1 MIKPLVS
8 ILCITYNHEQFIRKC
23 LESLVSQ
30 ECDFDFEIL
39 IHDDA
44 STDGTQAIIKEFQQ
58 KYPEIVK
65 PILQTENQWSIRPSG
80 INLRFNYPR
89 AKGKYIALCE
99 GDDYWIGN
107 DKLQKQVAFLENN
120 PDFSMVCSAFNLIK
134 EEEVIPIVK
143 EGIVSVEKEDDNGF
157 CFDLGDL
164 MKHWFVRPSTAL
176 IRNLT
181 DKAKVLEQYESPF
194 DIHLFYHILK
204 GNKGYYSK
212 EILVGY
218 NRHQGGVF
226 SGRTHQ
232 ELLLVY
238 YHILKEIYRKDQNK
252 FIKIQFLKVSFRII
266 NLRISGLFSSRKIKT
281 PELKD
286 KIVGTKEVYEEIKD
300 LIKTKQERRE
310 LYKTLIPYQIK
321 LLKKRAQILI
331 QRFKSL

>member
-1 MIKPLVS
+1 MKKPLVS
-8 ILCITYNHEQFIRKC
+8 ILCITYNHEQFIGKC

-44 STDGTQAIIKEFQQ
+44 STDGTQAIIIEFQH

-99 GDDYWIGN
+99 GDDYWIEN

-134 EEEVIPIVK
+134 EEEIIPIVK
-143 EGIVSVEKEDDNGF
+143 EGIVSAEKEDDNGF

-176 IRNLT
+176 IKNFS
-181 DKAKVLEQYESPF
+181 DEAKVLEEYESPF
-194 DIHLFYHILK
+194 DVHLFYHILK
-204 GNKGYYSK
+204 TKKGYYSK
-212 EILVGY
+212 EILAGY
-218 NRHQGGVF
+218 NRHNGGVY
-226 SGRTHQ
+226 SGRSPQ
-232 ELLLVY
+232 ELLLAHY
-238 YHILKEIYRKDQNK
+238 YIFKEIYEKDKNK
-252 FIKIQFLKVSFRII
+252 FIREQYLELSYKLI
-266 NLRISGLFSSRKIKT
+266 NLRVSGLMPSSKIQT
-281 PELKD
+281 PELKA
-286 KIVGTKEVYEEIKD
+286 KTVTARKVYKDIKPI
-300 LIKTKQERRE
+300 LKTKNERNR
-310 LYKTLIPYQIK
+310 LYKSLIPLQ
-321 LLKKRAQILI
+321 LKILKCKAVNLI
-331 QRFKSL
+331 FNK